1 MAKLNSR
8 SHGDWD
14 HLEKL
19 FSRYLQNDLQATKE
33 LFSELLRVV
42 QGYFYVRMNSRPDA
56 EDLTQAT
63 LLKIHFARDRFD
75 PKQSLKTWIFTIA
88 SRSLID
94 HWRGSAREPQ
104 SETPPSD
111 ADGGADEDS
120 MKILEELPSLL
131 LDPER
136 KTELHQDINKA
147 LLLLKPM
154 ERSIVYLYGV
164 EGLSMA
170 EIGQVLGIT
179 EGAAKLRAFRAY
191 QDLRATLGVLIA
203 TLIGLRILWK

>member
-1 MAKLNSR
+1 MAKTNSR

-19 FSRYLQNDLQATKE
+19 FSRYLQNDVQATKE

-94 HWRGSAREPQ
+94 HWRGSSREPKA
-104 SETPPSD
+104 ETSFSD
-111 ADGGADEDS
+111 ADGADEDS
-120 MKILEELPSLL
+120 MAILEELPSLL

-136 KTELHQDINKA
+136 KTELHQDLNKA
-147 LLLLKPM
+147 LLLLKPI

-170 EIGQVLGIT
+170 EVGQVLGIT

-191 QDLRATLGVLIA
+191 KDIRATLGVLAIIM
-203 TLIGLRILWK
+203 IGLRFLWK